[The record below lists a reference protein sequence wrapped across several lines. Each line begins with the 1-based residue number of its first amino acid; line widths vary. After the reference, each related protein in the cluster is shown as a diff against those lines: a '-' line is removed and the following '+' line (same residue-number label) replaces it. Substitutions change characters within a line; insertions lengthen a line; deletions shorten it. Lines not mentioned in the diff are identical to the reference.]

1 MCRMIGFSVKKPLS
15 RAKIQKVTAKCRDLL
30 EDQSDGFGY
39 ALSGGDIEGITHL
52 RLTSG
57 NLLGYRTSS
66 LGEWQKAGEP
76 EFDIHGVVKPCTAG
90 IYHGRIS
97 TNDLG
102 VDNTHPFVN
111 ESLALAHNGIVD
123 YHGPK
128 RPKKGTCDSEDL
140 FNAFTL
146 GKGFSEF
153 GKNFEG
159 YAALLLLYPAG
170 FMTFY
175 RDETPTLYVARFK
188 GGYVVATSIK
198 DATSLVTDV
207 FREKPEVPFLA
218 KAEHA
223 IETVNG
229 EIKSVTRVGAMPKK
243 SFVKDKL
250 SVGRSTSFSKKDNKD
265 YDHGY
270 DDGYEDAKNK
280 KEYRYPS
287 GNKSQ
292 SYLDG
297 FEAGFDA
304 GEASLRNETSD
315 FDEVDEDSAV
325 KLPYF

>member
-1 MCRMIGFSVKKPLS
+1 MCRMIGFSVRKPLS

-39 ALSGGDIEGITHL
+39 ALSGGDIKGITHL

-57 NLLGYRTSS
+57 NLLGYRTSN

-76 EFDIHGVVKPCTAG
+76 AFDSHGVIKPCTAG

-102 VDNTHPFVN
+102 VENTHPFVN

-123 YHGPK
+123 YHGPE

-153 GKNFEG
+153 GKYFEG
-159 YAALLLLYPAG
+159 YAALLLLYPSG

-188 GGYVVATSIK
+188 SGYVVATSIK

-207 FREKPEVPFLA
+207 FKEKPEVPFLA

-229 EIKSVTRVGAMPKK
+229 EIKSVTHVGAMPSK
-243 SFVKDKL
+243 SFAKDSL
-250 SVGRSTSFSKKDNKD
+250 SLGRSKSSGKKDKD
-265 YDHGY
+265 YDLGY
-270 DDGYEDAKNK
+270 DDGYYDAKNK
-280 KEYRYPS
+280 KSYRYPS
-287 GNKSQ
+287 KKSQ
-292 SYLDG
+292 SYIDG
-297 FEAGFDA
+297 FNAGFDA
-304 GEASLRNETSD
+304 GETAID
-315 FDEVDEDSAV
+315 GEDSEFDVDDDNPV
-325 KLPYF
+325 KLQYF